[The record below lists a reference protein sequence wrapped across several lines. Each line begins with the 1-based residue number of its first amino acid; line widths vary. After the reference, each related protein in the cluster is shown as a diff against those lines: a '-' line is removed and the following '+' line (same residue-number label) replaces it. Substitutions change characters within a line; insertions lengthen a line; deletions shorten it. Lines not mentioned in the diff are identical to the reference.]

1 MLSQTMT
8 PRKISSAP
16 NKIKQKYG
24 GYHFAED
31 AEEVFNPFSL
41 LNALGDRHN
50 TDFASGNSLETLD
63 FAFDVPTENMHDA
76 LPLLYQIGYL
86 TIKGYDREIR
96 AYELA
101 IPNEEVHAAYVRD
114 LLSPDAD
121 KHTVD
126 KWEEDTLK
134 P

>member
-41 LNALGDRHN
+41 LNALGDRQLSNYWSTYSTPPFLINQMQHFN
-50 TDFASGNSLETLD
+50 T
-63 FAFDVPTENMHDA
+63 
-76 LPLLYQIGYL
+76 
-86 TIKGYDREIR
+86 IR
-96 AYELA
+96 
-101 IPNEEVHAAYVRD
+101 
-114 LLSPDAD
+114 
-121 KHTVD
+121 
-126 KWEEDTLK
+126 
-134 P
+134 